1 MNTDNTTMVQKIVHL
16 RPKYNSN
23 KKDGSVTIAT
33 RLIKS
38 EDGSPLFIK
47 YAVAFMSPKDQFT
60 KKIGAKIAL
69 ERLDGDPSRITESN
83 VYCHVLNVT
92 NRYYNNDMLLMAVVS
107 DILLNM
113 PYPRSAKNVLLNKFV
128 NNYREPPFKFRDYID
143 LALD

>member
-1 MNTDNTTMVQKIVHL
+1 MNTNNITVQKVVHL
-16 RPKYNSN
+16 RPKYDIN
-23 KKDGSVTIAT
+23 KKNGSVTIAT
-33 RLIKS
+33 RLVKN
-38 EDGSPLFIK
+38 EDGTPLFIK

-69 ERLDGDPSRITESN
+69 ERLDGDPSRITEN
-83 VYCHVLNVT
+83 NAYCHVLNVT

-113 PYPRSAKNVLLNKFV
+113 PYPRSAKSVLLNKFV
-128 NNYREPPFKFRDYID
+128 NNYHASPFKFRDYMD